1 MTEIGS
7 GGETTSERDGSSDAV
22 VSPTS
27 FSSSA
32 SEQIPYSLYLLSK
45 IGSGNRLAASEEE
58 ETEEEEVRLLSQPEP
73 FTSVSDI
80 ELLRVYL
87 REPGIWVEALDSA
100 RHFTIV
106 DMQHMMN
113 CLPFKS
119 AALALASTIKDMT
132 DASCPAYKSLELYQK
147 AITDLIRC
155 RPMDDDGGV
164 LAAAVLLFVYEMM
177 AAKDVNWRRHLQG
190 CADIWAAFCRNSVT
204 LVHPDKWFDDNKDN
218 LLRHDQSLDE
228 HSHTLLWLFAQV
240 VNFLADRHFLDNHS
254 RHVKWGHLKDRLT
267 LWATLGSGLMRP
279 VVDVVRCESEVD
291 AGIPSCEVA
300 LPTIIYTSNS
310 SVISWYQYH
319 TAMVLLLEVY
329 DHETPA
335 TAPTDDTS
343 SSDRSTTVRAAELY
357 RHARR
362 SCGIIRSNPSTP
374 CLVNAIQ
381 PIWIC
386 GRNLRTATEKFTA
399 LEMLSMIQRETG

>member
-1 MTEIGS
+1 MLTTYAASSSGAAAAHPNHLQHVTENLMSFSPIQYDLSAVRGMTEIGS

-190 CADIWAAFCRNSVT
+190 CAGMF
-204 LVHPDKWFDDNKDN
+204 L
-218 LLRHDQSLDE
+218 
-228 HSHTLLWLFAQV
+228 SHNW
-240 VNFLADRHFLDNHS
+240 N
-254 RHVKWGHLKDRLT
+254 G
-267 LWATLGSGLMRP
+267 
-279 VVDVVRCESEVD
+279 
-291 AGIPSCEVA
+291 
-300 LPTIIYTSNS
+300 
-310 SVISWYQYH
+310 
-319 TAMVLLLEVY
+319 
-329 DHETPA
+329 
-335 TAPTDDTS
+335 
-343 SSDRSTTVRAAELY
+343 
-357 RHARR
+357 
-362 SCGIIRSNPSTP
+362 STP
-374 CLVNAIQ
+374 GLVGSCF
-381 PIWIC
+381 W
-386 GRNLRTATEKFTA
+386 GLRSFW
-399 LEMLSMIQRETG
+399 